1 MGRTVT
7 QNELLKPC
15 IHRFLYLLRSGIFL
29 LALMLVAC
37 TARPQMP
44 IQRGVQLPMMVPS
57 NVIVGQS
64 IPVTIGPS
72 AEPDGTM
79 VMLIALDSFGPRT
92 YSATL
97 SGGSVRFI
105 IPGEDTQRAGIVL
118 LMARTPNGYG
128 TASIVLQA
136 GPAIAPLTLHVGPHT
151 VPADGISLGMVVAI
165 PNDTYGNAISS
176 GDPVELRF
184 QNPTGT
190 IVTRDVAAQ
199 NGIAW
204 IRMPGG
210 TQAGRMLVVGRAGT
224 AHGPEADL
232 SLTAGWPISFT
243 LMADPATLTAWG
255 TAWKDAMLKAIDG
268 QIYFLFLAPFAYRYW
283 WAEDQ
288 AIVEGMEREVAQL
301 GGEFQTQFSVFS
313 QALNRKDL
321 DAAEEAGNKLLDM
334 YQAEHRSIPDDVLLA
349 VRRQQGEDRETW
361 MQRLMQTAVK
371 ESAVAEQ
378 INPKVNKGRFLAVS
392 FITTLLAGY
401 LMQGSLNGRQILGD
415 GSAPFGIDLTHWN
428 LFAGTT
434 PGDGAHAIIVKSLL
448 MINAIWLAGLG
459 YKAAWDGGKIVVS
472 KVAKL
477 FTGSSTIPAETEFA
491 IDPAAQE
498 EQAIASEVAAAAVT
512 APVPAPANGTAEAD
526 QALWARFQGS
536 IKAIGAFFG
545 IGKSQEARALQQ
557 AQVSRAVA
565 EACSELV
572 AAEAKARPRTTASTA
587 NN

>member
-210 TQAGRMLVVGRAGT
+210 TQAGRMLVVGRVGT

-243 LMADPATLTAWG
+243 LMADPATLPADGHRLLTLRTSVIRDRYGNPMPDG
-255 TAWKDAMLKAIDG
+255 TLLTLIVTMPDGTMQNIPAYTIDG
-268 QIYFLFLAPFAYRYW
+268 
-283 WAEDQ
+283 
-288 AIVEGMEREVAQL
+288 
-301 GGEFQTQFSVFS
+301 
-313 QALNRKDL
+313 
-321 DAAEEAGNKLLDM
+321 
-334 YQAEHRSIPDDVLLA
+334 
-349 VRRQQGEDRETW
+349 
-361 MQRLMQTAVK
+361 
-371 ESAVAEQ
+371 
-378 INPKVNKGRFLAVS
+378 
-392 FITTLLAGY
+392 
-401 LMQGSLNGRQILGD
+401 
-415 GSAPFGIDLTHWN
+415 
-428 LFAGTT
+428 
-434 PGDGAHAIIVKSLL
+434 
-448 MINAIWLAGLG
+448 
-459 YKAAWDGGKIVVS
+459 
-472 KVAKL
+472 
-477 FTGSSTIPAETEFA
+477 
-491 IDPAAQE
+491 
-498 EQAIASEVAAAAVT
+498 
-512 APVPAPANGTAEAD
+512 
-526 QALWARFQGS
+526 
-536 IKAIGAFFG
+536 
-545 IGKSQEARALQQ
+545 
-557 AQVSRAVA
+557 VA
-565 EACSELV
+565 EAPLQAAREPGIAQAIGTVYGMTSMPLEITFSAGPAVGKIQVVAEMDQQSHLLRVRVGPLLGQLGQLTPDGTLV
-572 AAEAKARPRTTASTA
+572 TMVVTDAAGRSQSISGTTDTGYASATIALSALTPGAGRVNVRVGSGQGETA
-587 NN
+587 FSVP